1 MKHYNKRKVI
11 TIKNPDCKDPNIMLQ
26 NYTGL
31 WQTLRVRAALK
42 QNYGFMIKMGNSL
55 YKLET

>member
-1 MKHYNKRKVI
+1 MGKHRKRKVI
-11 TIKNPDCKDPNIMLQ
+11 TIKNPDCKDPDIMLQ

-42 QNYGFMIKMGNSL
+42 QNYGFMIKMGSSL

>member
-1 MKHYNKRKVI
+1 MSKYRKRKVI

-26 NYTGL
+26 NYRGL

-42 QNYGFMIKMGNSL
+42 QDYGFMIKMGHSL
-55 YKLET
+55 YKLEV